1 MSNIFYS
8 QVDDAVQLEL
18 NARGN
23 AGKRRNTQ
31 DLNFMLG
38 KIANVQLTAYKSGS
52 ADPGSILAIL
62 GGSTVRSGRY
72 LPSGEGGFLTNPK
85 YTVTEIAYDNTGS
98 AYTDSNK
105 LTDYSRRIGPIITAV
120 SVDIGDHSMGLLNK
134 ATVNI
139 SIPNPT
145 RDLDAIEEIWFY
157 PGRYVKIDIEHPNSA
172 IITGADTNLIST
184 SSLFGSL
191 PENIIDEKLKKM
203 YPTLSN
209 SLSSFKREIRK
220 LNKFSFQGLIT
231 SFDFSYTEE
240 GSVDATISL
249 TGTSNTYTDV
259 SMLMNPDAKK
269 VENAKAVE
277 YNTVKT
283 SSVAEL
289 QTQSQPAGST
299 EFYGQLYNEFERLRT
314 NFKNE
319 KKLTTDPE
327 LLLKFKTSNSV
338 TNKESSAPDGFI
350 LYGQLYPNVQLPTYQ
365 RATFAED
372 PNSTLS
378 PADQLAQFNQQ
389 QAAQEQAF
397 NDNPK
402 RQTYVEVQR
411 YITLGGLI
419 DFINNKIIT
428 KITGAADSAAI
439 ICNDSTQ
446 FSNYYPSLTSC
457 NPKDVLLLPNN
468 SNLAQSAGGMNVYGD
483 DVLKMY
489 PTVVNNMTTYNDPTN
504 PNPPWPG
511 ITDIQNDTT
520 VICPSRI
527 FLNLQMI
534 QEILNSISAANT
546 RSFTLSDFLANISSR
561 IIGATGNAI
570 NLKLVSDPDLPNT
583 LYFSDTKYLKP
594 LNTKVPVKPYSIPML
609 ANHPSGS
616 IVREFSF
623 QAKLPSNVKNL
634 SYVLNAGTNVSD
646 DEIAP
651 YLNFMYNSKDP
662 AAINQAR
669 AKYKEKHNQIV
680 KNLNDAKISYGKIP
694 FVDEHTT
701 KLNKALIE
709 YIKFP
714 FDDITKSQQL
724 TAPIFPFDVEF
735 TIDGINGLRYGDV
748 LTFDALPTK
757 YKKNTV
763 FSIIGITHDVGTEG
777 DWKQK
782 VKCIMRPQIG

>member
-52 ADPGSILAIL
+52 ADPGYELAIL

-85 YTVTEIAYDNTGS
+85 YTVTEIRYDNSGNAYTGS
-98 AYTDSNK
+98 NE

-289 QTQSQPAGST
+289 QTQSQPTGST

-314 NFKNE
+314 NFKNI

-389 QAAQEQAF
+389 QAAQEQTF
-397 NDNPK
+397 NENPK

-504 PNPPWPG
+504 PPWPG

-527 FLNLQMI
+527 FLNLEMI

-735 TIDGINGLRYGDV
+735 TIDGINGMRYGDV

>member
-38 KIANVQLTAYKSGS
+38 KVANVQLTAYASGS
-52 ADPGSILAIL
+52 ADPGSILKSDLAIL

-72 LPSGEGGFLTNPK
+72 LPSGKDGFLTNPS
-85 YTVTEIAYDNTGS
+85 YTVNSITYKDGQAALTGS
-98 AYTDSNK
+98 S

-157 PGRYVKIDIEHPNSA
+157 PGRYVKIDIEHPKSA

-191 PENIIDEKLKKM
+191 PENIINEKLKKM

-277 YNTVKT
+277 YNTVAT

-289 QTQSQPAGST
+289 QAQSQPTGST
-299 EFYGQLYNEFERLRT
+299 EFYGQLYNEFERIRT
-314 NFKNE
+314 NFKNK

-327 LLLKFKTSNSV
+327 LLLKFKTINSV

-365 RATFAED
+365 RATFAAD

-446 FSNYYPSLTSC
+446 FSNYYPALTS
-457 NPKDVLLLPNN
+457 NKPKDVLLLPNN
-468 SNLAQSAGGMNVYGD
+468 SNLAQIVGGMNVYGE
-483 DVLKMY
+483 LKMY
-489 PTVVNNMTTYNDPTN
+489 PTVVNNMTTYNDPT
-504 PNPPWPG
+504 NPPWPG

-527 FLNLQMI
+527 FLNLEMI

-609 ANHPSGS
+609 ANHPNGT

-777 DWKQK
+777 DWTQK

>member
-52 ADPGSILAIL
+52 ADPGYELAIL

-72 LPSGEGGFLTNPK
+72 LPSGDGGFLTNPK
-85 YTVTEIAYDNTGS
+85 YTVTEITYDNSGNAYTGS
-98 AYTDSNK
+98 NE

-289 QTQSQPAGST
+289 QTQSQPTGST

-314 NFKNE
+314 NFKNI
-319 KKLTTDPE
+319 K
-327 LLLKFKTSNSV
+327 
-338 TNKESSAPDGFI
+338 
-350 LYGQLYPNVQLPTYQ
+350 
-365 RATFAED
+365 
-372 PNSTLS
+372 
-378 PADQLAQFNQQ
+378 
-389 QAAQEQAF
+389 
-397 NDNPK
+397 
-402 RQTYVEVQR
+402 
-411 YITLGGLI
+411 
-419 DFINNKIIT
+419 
-428 KITGAADSAAI
+428 
-439 ICNDSTQ
+439 
-446 FSNYYPSLTSC
+446 
-457 NPKDVLLLPNN
+457 
-468 SNLAQSAGGMNVYGD
+468 
-483 DVLKMY
+483 
-489 PTVVNNMTTYNDPTN
+489 
-504 PNPPWPG
+504 
-511 ITDIQNDTT
+511 
-520 VICPSRI
+520 
-527 FLNLQMI
+527 NLQ
-534 QEILNSISAANT
+534 LT
-546 RSFTLSDFLANISSR
+546 R
-561 IIGATGNAI
+561 
-570 NLKLVSDPDLPNT
+570 
-583 LYFSDTKYLKP
+583 
-594 LNTKVPVKPYSIPML
+594 
-609 ANHPSGS
+609 
-616 IVREFSF
+616 
-623 QAKLPSNVKNL
+623 
-634 SYVLNAGTNVSD
+634 
-646 DEIAP
+646 
-651 YLNFMYNSKDP
+651 NFY
-662 AAINQAR
+662 
-669 AKYKEKHNQIV
+669 
-680 KNLNDAKISYGKIP
+680 
-694 FVDEHTT
+694 
-701 KLNKALIE
+701 
-709 YIKFP
+709 
-714 FDDITKSQQL
+714 
-724 TAPIFPFDVEF
+724 
-735 TIDGINGLRYGDV
+735 
-748 LTFDALPTK
+748 
-757 YKKNTV
+757 
-763 FSIIGITHDVGTEG
+763 
-777 DWKQK
+777 
-782 VKCIMRPQIG
+782 

>member
-1 MSNIFYS
+1 MSNLFYS
-8 QVDDAVQLEL
+8 EVDAAVQLEL

-23 AGKRRNTQ
+23 SGKRRNTQ

-52 ADPGSILAIL
+52 ADPKSILDIL
-62 GGSTVRSGRY
+62 GGTTVRSGRY
-72 LPSGEGGFLTNPK
+72 QPSGPDGFLTNPK
-85 YTVTEIAYDNTGS
+85 YTVTEIKYEGGIATTGS
-98 AYTDSNK
+98 NE

-134 ATVNI
+134 AIVNI
-139 SIPNPT
+139 TIPNPT
-145 RDLDAIEEIWFY
+145 RDLDTFEDTWLY
-157 PGRYVKIDIEHPNSA
+157 PGRYVKIDIEHPKSA

-184 SSLFGSL
+184 ASLFGSL
-191 PENIIDEKLKKM
+191 SEEIIDTKLKKL
-203 YPTLSN
+203 YP
-209 SLSSFKREIRK
+209 SLLNDLTAFKQEIRK

-231 SFDFSYTEE
+231 SFDFSYTEDA
-240 GSVDATISL
+240 SVDVTISL

-259 SMLMNPDAKK
+259 SMLMNPDVKK
-269 VENAKAVE
+269 VENVKAVE
-277 YNTVKT
+277 YNTVAT

-289 QTQSQPAGST
+289 ENLGQPTGST

-314 NFKNE
+314 NFKN
-319 KKLTTDPE
+319 KNKLTTDPE

-338 TNKESSAPDGFI
+338 TGKESSAPDGFI
-350 LYGQLYPNVQLPTYQ
+350 LYGQLYPGVQLPTYQ
-365 RATFAED
+365 RATFAAD

-378 PADQLAQFNQQ
+378 LEDQQAQFNEQ

-428 KITGAADSAAI
+428 KITGAADAAAI
-439 ICNDSTQ
+439 ICSDSVQ
-446 FSNYYPSLTSC
+446 FSNYYPALTSSK
-457 NPKDVLLLPNN
+457 PKDVLLLPKN
-468 SNLAQSAGGMNVYGD
+468 SNLDQSNGGMNVYGE
-483 DVLKMY
+483 LKMY
-489 PTVVNNMTTYNDPTN
+489 PTVVNNMTTYNDPNN

-534 QEILNSISAANT
+534 QEILNSISETNT
-546 RSFTLSDFLANISSR
+546 KSFTVTDFLANISAR
-561 IIGATGNAI
+561 IVTATGNAI
-570 NLKLVSDPDLPNT
+570 NLKLVSDPNLPTT
-583 LYFSDTKYLKP
+583 LTFSDTKYLKP
-594 LNTKVPVKPYSIPML
+594 LNTTVPVKPYSVPML
-609 ANHPSGS
+609 ANHPTGS

-623 QAKLPSNVKNL
+623 KAKLPNNVKNL
-634 SYVLNAGTNVSD
+634 SYVLNAGTDVSD

-662 AAINQAR
+662 AAINLAR
-669 AKYKEKHNQIV
+669 DKYKEKHNQIIS
-680 KNLNDAKISYGKIP
+680 NLNDAKTSYGKIP
-694 FVDEHTT
+694 FVSENAT

-709 YIKFP
+709 YIKYP
-714 FDDITKSQQL
+714 FDNITKSQQL

-748 LTFDALPTK
+748 LTFDALPEK

-763 FSIIGITHDVGTEG
+763 FSVIGITHDVDTDG
-777 DWKQK
+777 DWKQQI
-782 VKCIMRPQIG
+782 KCIMRPKIG

>member
-72 LPSGEGGFLTNPK
+72 LPSGDGGFLTNPK
-85 YTVTEIAYDNTGS
+85 YTVTEIRYDNLGNAYTGS
-98 AYTDSNK
+98 NE

-350 LYGQLYPNVQLPTYQ
+350 LYGQLYPNVQLPQYQ

>member
-1 MSNIFYS
+1 
-8 QVDDAVQLEL
+8 
-18 NARGN
+18 
-23 AGKRRNTQ
+23 
-31 DLNFMLG
+31 
-38 KIANVQLTAYKSGS
+38 
-52 ADPGSILAIL
+52 
-62 GGSTVRSGRY
+62 
-72 LPSGEGGFLTNPK
+72 
-85 YTVTEIAYDNTGS
+85 
-98 AYTDSNK
+98 
-105 LTDYSRRIGPIITAV
+105 
-120 SVDIGDHSMGLLNK
+120 VDIGDHSMGLLNK

-289 QTQSQPAGST
+289 QTQSQPTGST

-314 NFKNE
+314 NFKNI

-378 PADQLAQFNQQ
+378 PADQLAQFNEQ
-389 QAAQEQAF
+389 QAAQEQTF
-397 NDNPK
+397 NENPK

-439 ICNDSTQ
+439 ICSDSVQ
-446 FSNYYPSLTSC
+446 FSNYYPALTS
-457 NPKDVLLLPNN
+457 NKPKDVLLLPKNS
-468 SNLAQSAGGMNVYGD
+468 SNLSQNAGGMNVYGE
-483 DVLKMY
+483 LKMY
-489 PTVVNNMTTYNDPTN
+489 PTVVNNMTTYNDPT
-504 PNPPWPG
+504 NPPWPG

-527 FLNLQMI
+527 FLNLEMI

-735 TIDGINGLRYGDV
+735 TIDGINGMRYGDV

>member
-1 MSNIFYS
+1 
-8 QVDDAVQLEL
+8 
-18 NARGN
+18 
-23 AGKRRNTQ
+23 
-31 DLNFMLG
+31 
-38 KIANVQLTAYKSGS
+38 
-52 ADPGSILAIL
+52 
-62 GGSTVRSGRY
+62 
-72 LPSGEGGFLTNPK
+72 
-85 YTVTEIAYDNTGS
+85 
-98 AYTDSNK
+98 
-105 LTDYSRRIGPIITAV
+105 
-120 SVDIGDHSMGLLNK
+120 
-134 ATVNI
+134 
-139 SIPNPT
+139 
-145 RDLDAIEEIWFY
+145 
-157 PGRYVKIDIEHPNSA
+157 
-172 IITGADTNLIST
+172 
-184 SSLFGSL
+184 
-191 PENIIDEKLKKM
+191 
-203 YPTLSN
+203 
-209 SLSSFKREIRK
+209 
-220 LNKFSFQGLIT
+220 
-231 SFDFSYTEE
+231 
-240 GSVDATISL
+240 
-249 TGTSNTYTDV
+249 
-259 SMLMNPDAKK
+259 
-269 VENAKAVE
+269 
-277 YNTVKT
+277 
-283 SSVAEL
+283 
-289 QTQSQPAGST
+289 
-299 EFYGQLYNEFERLRT
+299 
-314 NFKNE
+314 
-319 KKLTTDPE
+319 
-327 LLLKFKTSNSV
+327 
-338 TNKESSAPDGFI
+338 

-389 QAAQEQAF
+389 QAAQEQTF
-397 NDNPK
+397 NENPK

-504 PNPPWPG
+504 PPWPG

-527 FLNLQMI
+527 FLNLEMI

-735 TIDGINGLRYGDV
+735 TIDGINGMRYGDV

>member
-52 ADPGSILAIL
+52 ADPGYELAIL

-85 YTVTEIAYDNTGS
+85 YTVTEIRYDNSGNAYTGS
-98 AYTDSNK
+98 NE

-139 SIPNPT
+139 SLPNPT

-289 QTQSQPAGST
+289 QTQSQPTGST

-389 QAAQEQAF
+389 QAAQEQTF
-397 NDNPK
+397 NENPK

-439 ICNDSTQ
+439 ICSDSVQ
-446 FSNYYPSLTSC
+446 FSNYYPALTS
-457 NPKDVLLLPNN
+457 NKPKDVLLLPKNS
-468 SNLAQSAGGMNVYGD
+468 SNLSQNDGGMNVYGE
-483 DVLKMY
+483 LKMY
-489 PTVVNNMTTYNDPTN
+489 PTVVNNMTTYNDPT
-504 PNPPWPG
+504 NPPWPG

-527 FLNLQMI
+527 FLNLEMI

-609 ANHPSGS
+609 ANHPSGT

-735 TIDGINGLRYGDV
+735 TIDGINGMRYGDV

>member
-52 ADPGSILAIL
+52 ADPGYELAIL

-289 QTQSQPAGST
+289 QKQSQPTGST
-299 EFYGQLYNEFERLRT
+299 EFYGQLYNEFERIRT

-389 QAAQEQAF
+389 QAAQEQTF
-397 NDNPK
+397 NENPK

-439 ICNDSTQ
+439 ICSDSVQ
-446 FSNYYPSLTSC
+446 FSNYYPALTS
-457 NPKDVLLLPNN
+457 NKPKDVLLLPKN
-468 SNLAQSAGGMNVYGD
+468 S
-483 DVLKMY
+483 
-489 PTVVNNMTTYNDPTN
+489 
-504 PNPPWPG
+504 
-511 ITDIQNDTT
+511 
-520 VICPSRI
+520 
-527 FLNLQMI
+527 
-534 QEILNSISAANT
+534 
-546 RSFTLSDFLANISSR
+546 
-561 IIGATGNAI
+561 
-570 NLKLVSDPDLPNT
+570 
-583 LYFSDTKYLKP
+583 
-594 LNTKVPVKPYSIPML
+594 
-609 ANHPSGS
+609 
-616 IVREFSF
+616 
-623 QAKLPSNVKNL
+623 SN
-634 SYVLNAGTNVSD
+634 
-646 DEIAP
+646 
-651 YLNFMYNSKDP
+651 
-662 AAINQAR
+662 
-669 AKYKEKHNQIV
+669 
-680 KNLNDAKISYGKIP
+680 
-694 FVDEHTT
+694 
-701 KLNKALIE
+701 
-709 YIKFP
+709 
-714 FDDITKSQQL
+714 
-724 TAPIFPFDVEF
+724 
-735 TIDGINGLRYGDV
+735 
-748 LTFDALPTK
+748 
-757 YKKNTV
+757 
-763 FSIIGITHDVGTEG
+763 
-777 DWKQK
+777 
-782 VKCIMRPQIG
+782 